1 MRAPLGMA
9 VSLLVAGCD
18 PGWTYHVATDQMPT
32 VQAAATLADSAHLSL
47 ELVQAWLFAGGLHI
61 RVTIPNASTHGLT
74 LDSASLQVLDRQ
86 GGPLPRT
93 LVGGCAIGYPKAHLS
108 TCSPWGD
115 FSVHPTT
122 GFVRPNPTLQELT
135 VRVEA
140 TTRVGKH
147 VTLTL
152 PLTWD
157 R

>member
-1 MRAPLGMA
+1 MRAQLGMA

-18 PGWTYHVATDQMPT
+18 PGWTYHVATDRMPT
-32 VQAAATLADSAHLSL
+32 VPTAPSPADSAHLSIELL
-47 ELVQAWLFAGGLHI
+47 EARLFAAELHI
-61 RVTIPNASTHGLT
+61 RVAMPNASKHGLT
-74 LDSASLQVLDRQ
+74 LDSASLGVLDRQ
-86 GGPLPRT
+86 GSPLART
-93 LVGGCAIGYPKAHLS
+93 LVGGCAIGYQKANLS

-115 FSVHPTT
+115 FAVNPTT
-122 GFVRPNPTLQELT
+122 RLWRPNPTLQELT

-140 TTRVGKH
+140 TTRQGKH

>member
-1 MRAPLGMA
+1 MA

-18 PGWTYHVATDQMPT
+18 PGWTYHVATDRMPSVPT
-32 VQAAATLADSAHLSL
+32 TSRLADSAHLSL
-47 ELVQAWLFAGGLHI
+47 ELVEARLFAGGLHI
-61 RVTIPNASTHGLT
+61 RVAIPNASTHGFT
-74 LDSASLQVLDRQ
+74 LDSASLRVLDRQ
-86 GGPLPRT
+86 SRSLPPT
-93 LVGGCAIGYPKAHLS
+93 LVGGCAIGSPKAHLS

-122 GFVRPNPTLQELT
+122 RFFRPNPTLQELT

-140 TTRVGKH
+140 TTQVGKH
-147 VTLTL
+147 LTLTL

>member
-1 MRAPLGMA
+1 MRPLAIA

-18 PGWTYHVATDQMPT
+18 PGWTYHVATDQMPPVPT
-32 VQAAATLADSAHLSL
+32 APTPADSAPLSL
-47 ELVQAWLFAGGLHI
+47 ELVEARLSSLGLHI
-61 RVTIPNASTHGLT
+61 RVAIPNASTHGLT
-74 LDSASLQVLDRQ
+74 LESTSLRVLDRD
-86 GGPLPRT
+86 GGPLPLT

-122 GFVRPNPTLQELT
+122 GLFRPNPTLQELT
-135 VRVEA
+135 VHVEA

>member
-1 MRAPLGMA
+1 MRAPLGVA

-61 RVTIPNASTHGLT
+61 RVGIPNASTRGLT

-93 LVGGCAIGYPKAHLS
+93 LVAAVPSDTQRRTCRRAVPGAISLS
-108 TCSPWGD
+108 TRRPAFFALTQRFKNSRFAWRLRQGWGNT
-115 FSVHPTT
+115 S
-122 GFVRPNPTLQELT
+122 R
-135 VRVEA
+135 
-140 TTRVGKH
+140 
-147 VTLTL
+147 
-152 PLTWD
+152 
-157 R
+157 

>member
-1 MRAPLGMA
+1 MRALGIA

-18 PGWTYHVATDQMPT
+18 PGWTYHVATDRMPSVPT
-32 VQAAATLADSAHLSL
+32 TPTLADSAPLAL
-47 ELVQAWLFAGGLHI
+47 ELLEARLFALGLHI
-61 RVTIPNASTHGLT
+61 RVAIPNASTHGLT
-74 LDSASLQVLDRQ
+74 LDSASLGVLDRE
-86 GGPLPRT
+86 GRPLSRT
-93 LVGGCAIGYPKAHLS
+93 LVGGCAIGYPRAHLS

-122 GFVRPNPTLQELT
+122 GLFRPNPTLQELT

-140 TTRVGKH
+140 TTGMGKP
-147 VTLTL
+147 VTLKL